1 MLEPIYVWLGLVR
14 VRVRAP
20 CLVDEQQTERQAER
34 RAERSRWYG
43 EPPGE
48 QQAQQQQQQQQRED
62 TRSTT
67 RHANG
72 AQQGTPEAPPGSASQ
87 SDSAGQAQDLPASTA
102 SIPQIR
108 RSKRS
113 IDDISDSEGSGS
125 ARRIRPDASVP
136 RSSNLRNRHDLGC
149 HLPWLVGLGLA
160 AWEEAQSGKEN
171 SRDGA
176 GPTSPHGASQFELPH
191 RPPKRLRSSRSSGPQ
206 SPTGSSP
213 AGERECS
220 IEEGSRLLACP
231 FYRHDPA
238 RHHGCVGDPTLG
250 DADAVRYHVLAR
262 HRNPLRCPI
271 CYVEF
276 ERHADRDRHVV
287 SRACKPPPEPP
298 ADLQVGVSA
307 SQAAELAVQGG
318 RGAGVRMDPA
328 TSWDNIWDVL
338 FPGQEKPADSQ
349 FVAEGIETNAAR
361 LRIFWSA
368 KGRGLVTS
376 ALEGKGALEVV
387 GLRLD
392 TPLEALFAS
401 VLDGMLA
408 SLQQKEQGG
417 E

>member
-20 CLVDEQQTERQAER
+20 CLADEQQTERQAER
-34 RAERSRWYG
+34 SRWYG
-43 EPPGE
+43 ESPGE
-48 QQAQQQQQQQQRED
+48 QQAQQQRED
-62 TRSTT
+62 TRCTT
-67 RHANG
+67 RHANET
-72 AQQGTPEAPPGSASQ
+72 QQGTPEAPPWSASQ

-113 IDDISDSEGSGS
+113 IDDISDSEGGGS
-125 ARRIRPDASVP
+125 ERRIRFDASVP
-136 RSSNLRNRHDLGC
+136 RPSNLRNRHGLGC

-176 GPTSPHGASQFELPH
+176 GPASPHGTSQFELPH
-191 RPPKRLRSSRSSGPQ
+191 RPSKRLRSSRGSSSSPQ
-206 SPTGSSP
+206 SSTGSSP

-220 IEEGSRLLACP
+220 IEEASRLLACP

-250 DADAVRYHVLAR
+250 DADAVRYHVLVR
-262 HRNPLRCPI
+262 HRSPLRCPI

-298 ADLQVGVSA
+298 ADLQGGVSA

-318 RGAGVRMDPA
+318 RGAGVRADPA

-338 FPGQEKPADSQ
+338 FPGREKPAESQ

-361 LRIFWSA
+361 LRMFWRD
-368 KGRGLVTS
+368 KGRGLVTG
-376 ALEGKGALEVV
+376 ALQGKGALEA

-392 TPLEALFAS
+392 ASLEALFAS